1 MNWKLAV
8 CRGTPSHT
16 SIQPINMSSI
26 ESIQIT
32 LENQAGIIAA
42 LQAQLEKLTAS
53 GSTGVEKVVKSKKVK
68 AEKAPRANT
77 GQPTLQSAWDEKIF
91 AEHLPKKGE
100 KSAEYLAFLAK
111 RVASAEAGELLY
123 KEGQAAVK
131 SGKKAAGDRYTAKE
145 ALTGAHMGFPKAW
158 KLSHEEE
165 WTAFKAEFEAAHP
178 KSSKSSV
185 AGDESAGEGAEE
197 GASQAEKKKGRK
209 KDTELYSPEELVK
222 VKAERAAKREA
233 KKSADKAKEAPMAP
247 AGGGAPVTVEEAKE
261 EEGDFEM
268 EEGSEEEAEE
278 EVTLLRLPFKLN
290 GVQYIRLGSKDADGN
305 IEWEKEGDLWN
316 SVDGDKGSYA
326 GKLIGKKIDSSPETM
341 AAEPEI

>member
-1 MNWKLAV
+1 
-8 CRGTPSHT
+8 
-16 SIQPINMSSI
+16 MSSI

-53 GSTGVEKVVKSKKVK
+53 GSTGVEKVVKSKKAKAEK
-68 AEKAPRANT
+68 AEKAPRANS

-91 AEHLPKKGE
+91 AEHLPKNGA
-100 KSAEYLAFLAK
+100 KSAEYQAFLAK

-158 KLSHEEE
+158 KLSHEAE
-165 WTAFKAEFEAAHP
+165 WDAFKAEFEAAHP

-185 AGDESAGEGAEE
+185 AGDDSAGEGAEE

-222 VKAERAAKREA
+222 VKAERAAKRAATKA
-233 KKSADKAKEAPMAP
+233 KKDAGEADERKASVMAP
-247 AGGGAPVTVEEAKE
+247 ATPSPEEATE
-261 EEGDFEM
+261 ETTEEGDFEL
-268 EEGSEEEAEE
+268 EEEAAEE
-278 EVTLLRLPFKLN
+278 EKVWQRLPFTFKK
-290 GVQYIRLGSKDADGN
+290 VEYIRLGVKDAEGE
-305 IEWEKEGDLWN
+305 IEWEEGADIWL
-316 SVDGDKGSYA
+316 SVNGEKGGYA
-326 GKLIGKKIDSSPETM
+326 GKLTLKNTIDSSPETM

>member
-1 MNWKLAV
+1 
-8 CRGTPSHT
+8 
-16 SIQPINMSSI
+16 MSSI

-53 GSTGVEKVVKSKKVK
+53 GSTGVEKVVKSKKAKAEK

-91 AEHLPKKGE
+91 AEHLPKNGA
-100 KSAEYLAFLAK
+100 KSAEYQAFLAK

-158 KLSHEEE
+158 KLSHEAE
-165 WTAFKAEFEAAHP
+165 WEAFKAEFEAAHP

-185 AGDESAGEGAEE
+185 AGDESAGEGTEE
-197 GASQAEKKKGRK
+197 GASQAEKKKGRR

-222 VKAERAAKREA
+222 VKAERAAKRAASKA
-233 KKSADKAKEAPMAP
+233 KKDAGEADERKASVMAP
-247 AGGGAPVTVEEAKE
+247 AATPEEATE
-261 EEGDFEM
+261 EATEEAAEEGDFEL
-268 EEGSEEEAEE
+268 EEEAAEE
-278 EVTLLRLPFKLN
+278 EKVWQRLPFTFKKAE
-290 GVQYIRLGSKDADGN
+290 YIRLGLKDAEGE
-305 IEWEKEGDLWN
+305 IEWEEGADLWL
-316 SVDGDKGSYA
+316 SVNGEKGGYA
-326 GKLIGKKIDSSPETM
+326 GKLTLKNTIDSSPQTM